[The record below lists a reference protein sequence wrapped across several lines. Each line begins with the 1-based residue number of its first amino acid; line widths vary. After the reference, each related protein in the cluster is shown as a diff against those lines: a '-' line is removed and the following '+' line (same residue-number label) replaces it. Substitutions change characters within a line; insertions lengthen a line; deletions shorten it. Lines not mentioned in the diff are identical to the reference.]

1 MKLLHIGLCVSEG
14 ENGFQKAFKDILGK
28 ENYFELSTDEQYLNV
43 KILQK
48 YNKYKP
54 DIVFFQIQAENI
66 VSNQTF
72 DYLKSN
78 GAFVIN
84 WTGDKRNSVPQW
96 MVDAAPFVS
105 LTAFSNMEDV
115 RELKKLGYDS
125 EYLEIGYDEN
135 IYSSFGDSY
144 NDYEVLFMANNYGAG
159 YFPLSEY
166 RINLAK
172 ELSIK
177 LQSKFGLFG
186 NGWAKGNG
194 NANHSQFEE
203 AKWYRGCK
211 IAINCSHYN
220 VARYNSDRL
229 LRILGS
235 GTFCLSYKHPEMEQ
249 DYENYKQLVYFDSIE
264 DLKNKIDYYLENED
278 ERKQIAYNGQQLVLN
293 RNTFKHQVEN
303 IIKLVK

>member
-1 MKLLHIGLCVSEG
+1 MKLLHIGLCVNYADSSFP
-14 ENGFQKAFKDILGK
+14 NAFINVLGK
-28 ENYFELSTDEQYLNV
+28 ENYFELSTNEDNLNV

-48 YNKYKP
+48 FNEYKP
-54 DIVFFQIQAENI
+54 DVVFFQIQAENI

-84 WTGDKRNSVPQW
+84 WTGDKRNSVPEW
-96 MVDAAPFVS
+96 MIDCAPFVN

-115 RELKKLGYDS
+115 RQMKNLGYDS

-135 IYSSFGDSY
+135 IYNPVGSSY

-159 YFPLSEY
+159 YFPMSQF
-166 RINLAK
+166 RIDIAENLK
-172 ELSIK
+172 NK
-177 LQSKFGLFG
+177 YQSFGLFG
-186 NGWAKGNG
+186 SGWNKGNG
-194 NANHSQFEE
+194 NVNHSQHEE

-249 DYENYKQLVYFDSIE
+249 DYENYKDLVYFESIE
-264 DLKNKIDYYLENED
+264 DLNNKIDYYLQNED

-293 RNTFKHQVEN
+293 RNTFKHQIIN
-303 IIKLVK
+303 IIKLIK

>member
-14 ENGFQKAFKDILGK
+14 ENGFQKAFKDVLNK
-28 ENYFELSTDEQYLNV
+28 ENYFELSTGEQHLNV

-48 YNKYKP
+48 YNEFKP
-54 DIVFFQIQAENI
+54 DVVFFQIQAENI
-66 VSNQTF
+66 VGNQTF

-96 MVDAAPFVS
+96 MIDCAPFVN

-115 RELKKLGYDS
+115 RQMQKLGYDS

-135 IYSSFGDSY
+135 IYNSIGNSY
-144 NDYEVLFMANNYGAG
+144 NDYEVLFMANNYGNNF
-159 YFPLSEY
+159 YPMSNFRISITEY
-166 RINLAK
+166 LKTFYSN
-172 ELSIK
+172 
-177 LQSKFGLFG
+177 KFGLFG
-186 NGWAKGNG
+186 SNWLYSNG
-194 NANHSQFEE
+194 NVNNSQHEE

-235 GTFCLSYKHPEMEQ
+235 GAFCLSYKHPEMEQ
-249 DYENYKQLVYFDSIE
+249 DYENYKHLVYFNSLE

>member
-1 MKLLHIGLCVSEG
+1 MKLLHVGLCVNYADSSFP
-14 ENGFQKAFKDILGK
+14 NAFINVLGK
-28 ENYFELSTDEQYLNV
+28 ENYFELSTNEDNLNV

-48 YNKYKP
+48 FNEYKP
-54 DIVFFQIQAENI
+54 DVVFFQIQAENI

-96 MVDAAPFVS
+96 MIDAAPFVN

-115 RELKKLGYDS
+115 RQMKNLGYDS

-135 IYSSFGDSY
+135 IYNPVGNSY

-159 YFPLSEY
+159 YFPMSQF
-166 RINLAK
+166 RIDIAENLK
-172 ELSIK
+172 NK
-177 LQSKFGLFG
+177 YQSFGLFG
-186 NGWAKGNG
+186 SGWNKGNG
-194 NANHSQFEE
+194 NVNYSQREE

-220 VARYNSDRL
+220 VPRYNSDRL

-235 GTFCLSYKHPEMEQ
+235 GAFCLSYKHPEMEQ
-249 DYENYKQLVYFDSIE
+249 DYENFKHLVYFDSIE
-264 DLKNKIDYYLENED
+264 DLNNKIDYYLQNED
-278 ERKQIAYNGQQLVLN
+278 ERKKIAYNGQQLVLN
-293 RNTFKHQVEN
+293 RNTFKHQIIN
-303 IIKLVK
+303 IIKLIK

>member
-1 MKLLHIGLCVSEG
+1 MKLLHIGLCVSEV
-14 ENGFQKAFKDILGK
+14 ENGFQKAFKDVLGN
-28 ENYFELSTDEQYLNV
+28 ENYFELSTSEQNLNV

-48 YNKYKP
+48 FNECKP

-66 VSNQTF
+66 VGNQTF

-78 GAFVIN
+78 GAYVIN

-96 MVDAAPFVS
+96 MIDCAPFVS

-115 RELKKLGYDS
+115 RQMINLGYDS

-135 IYSSFGDSY
+135 IYNSIGDSY
-144 NDYEVLFMANNYGAG
+144 NDYQVLFMANNYGAG

-235 GTFCLSYKHPEMEQ
+235 GTFCLSYKHSEMEQ
-249 DYENYKQLVYFDSIE
+249 DYENYKHLVYFDSIE
-264 DLKNKIDYYLENED
+264 DLKNKIDYYLQNED

-293 RNTFKHQVEN
+293 KNTFKHQVEN